1 MHSSQTFDCHP
12 ILSKVAFSTKK
23 TWVFYRSGFCSNPCE
38 KPNYQPFDLSEA
50 KALRLQARLNIPA
63 ALLPILQQ
71 DEKKE
76 LSITTM

>member
-1 MHSSQTFDCHP
+1 M
-12 ILSKVAFSTKK
+12 K
-23 TWVFYRSGFCSNPCE
+23 TQ
-38 KPNYQPFDLSEA
+38 KNYDKNQPFDLSEA